1 MDKKQ
6 HRLMTP
12 FDNLISSNQLQMIKL
27 LLPYTPPSNQRF
39 LAIFVKYL
47 ELKNTLDYFKKFETD
62 LHMQELSSTPPS
74 MLEILEEIHPYMEEA
89 QSEMVSSIL
98 DMMNMMEMAK
108 DMQNMTSEVADGD
121 PSHNNSEGFDV
132 MSLLSGMF
140 PPEQQAMFDT
150 IANANANDFT
160 MKGDGY
166 DGQLDE
172 PPGYEEY

>member
-6 HRLMTP
+6 QRLMTP

-27 LLPYTPPSNQRF
+27 MIPYTPPSNQRF

-47 ELKNTLDYFKKFETD
+47 ELKETLNYFKKFETD
-62 LHMQELSSTPPS
+62 LHMQELASSPPS
-74 MLEILEEIHPYMEEA
+74 MLEILEEIHPYMEESQA
-89 QSEMVSSIL
+89 EMISSML

-108 DMQNMTSEVADGD
+108 DMQNMASEATDDD
-121 PSHNNSEGFDV
+121 PTQAGSSGGFDV

-140 PPEQQAMFDT
+140 SPEQQAMLDT
-150 IANANANDFT
+150 IANTNDFT
-160 MKGDGY
+160 MKGDEY

-172 PPGYEEY
+172 PSGYEEY